1 MDFPKSMIFKNFD
14 LENPIAFGSIAIESE
29 SLANCKFQVVRQLEF
44 GFENYLE
51 YVFCF
56 LGFNAR

>member
-14 LENPIAFGSIAIESE
+14 LGNPIAIESE
-29 SLANCKFQVVRQLEF
+29 SLANCKFQLVRQLEF